1 MIRQIII
8 FLTITAVGIAQ
19 PDLKFDPFDWIQYR
33 QVGKVNSITFGDR
46 FAYIGTQS
54 GGIMRFNIFAN
65 RFEESITM
73 AQGLHSNTIT
83 AVHRSSN
90 GMLWV
95 ATPLGI
101 EFSFNEIGNWR
112 FIDRNQI
119 SFDSRTF
126 IERIGE
132 SQNSVWLGTSGL
144 VYRLDPV
151 SGVLTGVMSNP
162 DETVVWSSGLLQLR
176 TNLSDILID
185 FTLMDGWITD
195 LQSLIH
201 PNGQQINITTITK
214 NTFNEVWFGTED
226 GTIFRGDNT
235 MKTFTPYRFSLASN
249 DIWAIGGDD
258 SFWLG
263 GRLENFQSGISY
275 LDIDRGIT
283 DVYVFD
289 NIINMDETSVF
300 SILELKEEIWF
311 GGENTILVYNK
322 KKDYWRTYNAQI
334 DGRKSWVTS
343 MLEVGKNIWLGGPHG
358 IYVLRKSDKKI
369 IDSEVNSFFKDIF
382 IYDLAFG
389 DKQIWIGT
397 ETGIFLYDTEND
409 FIRNYTSYG
418 YTESDVIFPGNPTDF
433 TAFVKD
439 KYQILTAS
447 RLGIL
452 SFNFMDRQWSNAVN
466 PSIFGGLEIKAMA
479 LDNDI
484 IFIATTNNLVQYDM
498 KKNLLDVY
506 NYSFIGQ
513 VNDMYIRDRRI
524 WLGTTEGL
532 ISYHYK

>member
-1 MIRQIII
+1 MIRQIIT
-8 FLTITAVGIAQ
+8 FVTITGIGIAQ

-33 QVGKVNSITFGDR
+33 QAGKVNSITFGDR

-54 GGIMRFNIFAN
+54 GGVLRFNTFAN

-73 AQGLHSNTIT
+73 AQGLQSNTIT

-95 ATPLGI
+95 ATPFGI
-101 EFSFNEIGNWR
+101 EFSFNEVGNWR
-112 FIDRNQI
+112 FIDWNQI
-119 SFDSRTF
+119 SLGSRTF

-132 SQNSVWLGTSGL
+132 SENSVWLGTSGL
-144 VYRLDPV
+144 VYRIDPV
-151 SGVLTGVMSNP
+151 TGVLTGVMSNP
-162 DETVVWSSGLLQLR
+162 DETVLWSSGLLQLR
-176 TNLSDILID
+176 TNISDILID
-185 FTLMDGWITD
+185 FTLMNGWITD

-201 PNGQQINITTITK
+201 PNGKQINITTITK
-214 NTFNEVWFGTED
+214 NAFNEVWFGTED

-249 DIWAIGGDD
+249 DIWAIGGEDT
-258 SFWLG
+258 FWLG
-263 GRLENFQSGISY
+263 GRLGNFQSGISY
-275 LDIDRGIT
+275 LDIERVIA
-283 DVYVFD
+283 DVYLFD
-289 NIINMDETSVF
+289 EIINMDETSVF

-322 KKDYWRTYNAQI
+322 NKDYWRTYNVQI
-334 DGRKSWVTS
+334 DGGKGWVTS
-343 MLEVGKNIWLGGPHG
+343 MLEVGKNIWLGGPNG

-369 IDSEVNSFFKDIF
+369 IDSELNSFFKDIF

-397 ETGIFLYDTEND
+397 EIGIFLYDTEND

-418 YTESDVIFPGNPTDF
+418 YTKSDVIFPGNPTDF

-439 KYQILTAS
+439 EHQILTAS
-447 RLGIL
+447 RSGIL
-452 SFNFMDRQWSNAVN
+452 SFNFRDRQWSNAVN

-479 LDNDI
+479 LDNNI
-484 IFIATTNNLVQYDM
+484 LFIATTNNLVQYDM

>member
-1 MIRQIII
+1 
-8 FLTITAVGIAQ
+8 
-19 PDLKFDPFDWIQYR
+19 
-33 QVGKVNSITFGDR
+33 
-46 FAYIGTQS
+46 
-54 GGIMRFNIFAN
+54 
-65 RFEESITM
+65 
-73 AQGLHSNTIT
+73 
-83 AVHRSSN
+83 
-90 GMLWV
+90 
-95 ATPLGI
+95 
-101 EFSFNEIGNWR
+101 
-112 FIDRNQI
+112 
-119 SFDSRTF
+119 
-126 IERIGE
+126 
-132 SQNSVWLGTSGL
+132 
-144 VYRLDPV
+144 
-151 SGVLTGVMSNP
+151 
-162 DETVVWSSGLLQLR
+162 
-176 TNLSDILID
+176 
-185 FTLMDGWITD
+185 
-195 LQSLIH
+195 
-201 PNGQQINITTITK
+201 
-214 NTFNEVWFGTED
+214 
-226 GTIFRGDNT
+226 

-263 GRLENFQSGISY
+263 GRLGNFQSGISY

-283 DVYVFD
+283 DVYLFD

-397 ETGIFLYDTEND
+397 ETGIFLYDAEND
-409 FIRNYTSYG
+409 LIRNYTSYG

-524 WLGTTEGL
+524 WLVTTEGL

>member
-1 MIRQIII
+1 MIRQIFI
-8 FLTITAVGIAQ
+8 FLIITRVGIAQ
-19 PDLKFDPFDWIQYR
+19 PDLKFDSFDWVQYR
-33 QVGKVNSITFGDR
+33 QAGKINSITFGDR

-54 GGIMRFNIFAN
+54 GGIMRFNVFAN

-83 AVHRSSN
+83 AIHRSSN

-95 ATPLGI
+95 ATPIGI
-101 EFSFNEIGNWR
+101 EFSFNEVGNWR
-112 FIDRNQI
+112 FIDRNEI

-132 SQNSVWLGTSGL
+132 SKNSIWLGTSGL

-151 SGVLTGVMSNP
+151 TGVLTGVMPNP
-162 DETVVWSSGLLQLR
+162 DETVIWSSGLLQLR

-201 PNGQQINITTITK
+201 PNGQYINITTITK
-214 NTFNEVWFGTED
+214 NAFNEVWIGTED

-263 GRLENFQSGISY
+263 GQLANFQPGISY
-275 LDIDRGIT
+275 LDIDRGVT
-283 DVYVFD
+283 DIYLFD

-322 KKDYWRTYNAQI
+322 KKNYWRTYNFQI
-334 DGRKSWVTS
+334 DGKKSWVTS
-343 MLEVGKNIWLGGPHG
+343 MVEVGENMWLGGPHG

-369 IDSEVNSFFKDIF
+369 IDSEVNSFFKDVF
-382 IYDLAFG
+382 IYDLALG

-397 ETGIFLYDTEND
+397 ETGIFLYDVEND
-409 FIRNYTSYG
+409 LILNYTSYG
-418 YTESDVIFPGNPTDF
+418 YTESDVIFPGNTTDF
-433 TAFVKD
+433 TAFVKN
-439 KYQILTAS
+439 KYQIFAAS

-452 SFNFMDRQWSNAVN
+452 SFNFKDRQWSNAVN
-466 PSIFGGLEIKAMA
+466 PSIFGGLEIKTMA
-479 LDNDI
+479 LDNNI

-498 KKNLLDVY
+498 EKNLMDVY

-513 VNDMYIRDRRI
+513 VNDMYIKDRRI

-532 ISYHYK
+532 ISYQYK